1 MNEPTA
7 ADTKATMDTMLT
19 KSNDLGFFVGLV
31 SFVIIVFSAVGRAE
45 WMQVNPALLALL
57 A

>member
-1 MNEPTA
+1 
-7 ADTKATMDTMLT
+7 MLT
-19 KSNDLGFFVGLV
+19 KSNDWGFFVGLV
-31 SFVIIVFSAVGRAE
+31 SFVIVVFSAVGRAE